1 MAILKQ
7 EQTEMLCWES
17 APLLCDMKMPVI
29 CAVGIVTEVTVICG
43 GKH

>member
-7 EQTEMLCWES
+7 EQAEMICWES

-29 CAVGIVTEVTVICG
+29 CAVGIVTEASMLP
-43 GKH
+43 